1 MPRPYTSWFVAEN
14 SIRRTMDKR
23 FVSALICL
31 MTGAFLAA
39 CCPRQAELEPKVSP
53 TWTAE
58 ALAATAT
65 PTPPGTWP
73 VVIRGTVYDA
83 SVGPEQPIGN
93 ARVSYKHHSY
103 YSEVQESGIKW
114 ALTGQNGEYEL
125 ALVVHDTDALVFE
138 VEAQGFEPYS
148 RRFTGL
154 DLHPR
159 GVHRIDLGLTPLPP
173 PTTAP

>member
-1 MPRPYTSWFVAEN
+1 
-14 SIRRTMDKR
+14 MDNR
-23 FVSALICL
+23 FISALICL
-31 MTGAFLAA
+31 VTCAFLAA
-39 CCPRQAELEPKVSP
+39 CGPSQTELDTNVSA
-53 TWTAE
+53 TRTAE
-58 ALAATAT
+58 APAAT
-65 PTPPGTWP
+65 PTPAGTWD

-83 SVGPEQPIGN
+83 SLGPGHPVGA
-93 ARVSYKHHSY
+93 ARVSYEHFSY
-103 YSEVQESGIKW
+103 YSEVEESGTKW

-125 ALVVHDTDALVFE
+125 ALVVHDTDTLVFE
-138 VEAQGFEPYS
+138 VEAPGFELYN